1 MSLSGGSSE
10 SPSNIQSYACAHI
23 NDSGSA
29 KCASHYFFHNFA
41 AARVA
46 FRPRIMLA
54 IRKDSLLVTCR
65 TAFECYST
73 RGMCHRLQLA
83 STSRTQERHSS
94 SHLRFRDSSL
104 FPSFLEMIGQAAPRL
119 GDFMFFNV
127 PTSECVHCSCA
138 SGSMGLRKRPIAG
151 CPGPTPGSSSG
162 STSAGPAS

>member
-1 MSLSGGSSE
+1 M
-10 SPSNIQSYACAHI
+10 

-29 KCASHYFFHNFA
+29 ICASHCFFHNFA
-41 AARVA
+41 AARAA

-54 IRKDSLLVTCR
+54 IRKDGVHVTCR
-65 TAFECYST
+65 NST

-104 FPSFLEMIGQAAPRL
+104 FPSFFAMTGQPALRL

-127 PTSECVHCSCA
+127 STSDCA

-151 CPGPTPGSSSG
+151 CPGPTFRRPRPTTCRRPVTSRFVCHWSALDGSPAKFLVG
-162 STSAGPAS
+162 S